1 MLNRFIHRTFFTV
14 LLMLVPVSNVL
25 SEDISFSYIEANI
38 VATTVDLGDSTEEV
52 EGNGFGFS
60 LSLDIN
66 PNLAF
71 TLSVISTTFQTFQG
85 IEVDNSKKTD
95 LGLTAHT
102 TIAPATDIFAN
113 LSATKAEVTVPDGTS
128 STTDKD
134 YGSVFSV
141 GLRHMATDG
150 IELEL
155 GASNTEV
162 FDTTTFS
169 YNLTARLYF
178 RKVFSA
184 GFGYISSDNADSFLF
199 NARMDI

>member
-1 MLNRFIHRTFFTV
+1 MKYLTFTFI
-14 LLMLVPVSNVL
+14 LISSLAYSSAWAEDVSY
-25 SEDISFSYIEANI
+25 SYLEANI
-38 VATTVDLGDSTEEV
+38 VATTVDLGDSTEEI

-71 TLSVISTTFQTFQG
+71 TLSVISTTFKTFQG
-85 IEVDNSKKTD
+85 IEVDESKLTD
-95 LGLTAHT
+95 LGITAHT

-113 LSATKAEVTVPDGTS
+113 LSATKAEVTVPDGATS
-128 STTDKD
+128 KTDDD
-134 YGSVFSV
+134 YGTVFEIGV
-141 GLRHMATDG
+141 RHKGRNGL
-150 IELEL
+150 ELEL
-155 GASNTEV
+155 GASNIEV
-162 FDTTTFS
+162 FDTATIS

-178 RKVFSA
+178 RKKFSA

>member
-1 MLNRFIHRTFFTV
+1 MLNSSTRRISFIV
-14 LLMLVPVSNVL
+14 MVMLTPVSDAWA
-25 SEDISFSYIEANI
+25 EDVSFSYIEANI
-38 VATTVDLGDSTEEV
+38 VTTTVDLGGSTEEI
-52 EGNGFGFS
+52 EGNGFGFA

-71 TLSVISTTFQTFQG
+71 TLSVISTTFRTFQG
-85 IEVDNSKKTD
+85 IEVDTSKKSD
-95 LGLTAHT
+95 LGITAHT
-102 TIAPATDIFAN
+102 TIAPATDVFAN
-113 LSATKAEVTVPDGTS
+113 LSATKAEVTVPDGATS
-128 STTDKD
+128 KTDDD
-134 YGSVFSV
+134 YGTVFGIGV
-141 GLRHMATDG
+141 RHKGRNG

-155 GASNTEV
+155 GGTNTEV

-169 YNLTARLYF
+169 YNLAVRLYF

>member
-1 MLNRFIHRTFFTV
+1 MLNSSTRRISFIV
-14 LLMLVPVSNVL
+14 MVMLTPVSDAWA
-25 SEDISFSYIEANI
+25 EDVSFSYIEANI
-38 VATTVDLGDSTEEV
+38 VTTTVDLGSSTEEI

-71 TLSVISTTFQTFQG
+71 TLSVISTTFRTFQG
-85 IEVDNSKKTD
+85 IEVDTSKKSD
-95 LGLTAHT
+95 LGITAHT
-102 TIAPATDIFAN
+102 TIAPATDVFAN
-113 LSATKAEVTVPDGTS
+113 LSATKAEVTVPDGATS
-128 STTDKD
+128 KTDDD
-134 YGSVFSV
+134 YGTVFGIGV
-141 GLRHMATDG
+141 RHKGRNG

-155 GASNTEV
+155 GGTNTEV

-199 NARMDI
+199 NVRMDL